1 MLSIIQGNRAQVD
14 RVLYKKN
21 MQEIILNTENLNVLT
36 EAVDDLILTP
46 EIDSSSNYKRFKAI
60 GVVLGSFK
68 N

>member
-1 MLSIIQGNRAQVD
+1 
-14 RVLYKKN
+14 
-21 MQEIILNTENLNVLT
+21 MQEIILNTENLNVLA